1 MTTVGIVRQGAAGTV
16 ASIGAMAL
24 ISHAEWLD
32 RFGDE
37 ADLDPA
43 EPAPPL
49 TYRVDAAP
57 TEGSQPAGGAADVRT
72 TGLFFDFWGLAPK
85 RRTHGGRGAG
95 RGAF

>member
-1 MTTVGIVRQGAAGTV
+1 
-16 ASIGAMAL
+16 MAL
-24 ISHAEWLD
+24 ISHADWLD

-57 TEGSQPAGGAADVRT
+57 TEGLPPVGGAGDARA
-72 TGLFFDFWGLAPK
+72 TGLFLDFWGLVPK
-85 RRTHGGRGAG
+85 RREPGRAHGGRGAG